1 MVSNPEFLRE
11 GSALRDFFAPPFT
24 VVGSD
29 DGDAL
34 AVMTRLYAG
43 VEAPLCAVEPEAA
56 ELLKYVSNAFHA
68 LKVVFGNEI
77 GALAD
82 AIGVDSRKLMET
94 FVLDTKLN
102 VSPRYLM
109 PGFAFGGSCLGKDV
123 RGLCGLL
130 RAHGVSGPLLGS
142 IVPSNEA
149 HLSRAVSYVSSAVP
163 DGPIGVAGL
172 VFKAGTNDFRESPY
186 VYLVRDLLARGREVR
201 IYEPMLAGR
210 ALFGAN
216 RQFMAQVL
224 PQHEEAD
231 RGLPG
236 SVGGL
241 YARSRRH
248 APGVARRVLG
258 HRSSSLTFF
267 GIGSF
272 GRIES

>member
-130 RAHGVSGPLLGS
+130 AHT
-142 IVPSNEA
+142 A
-149 HLSRAVSYVSSAVP
+149 
-163 DGPIGVAGL
+163 
-172 VFKAGTNDFRESPY
+172 
-186 VYLVRDLLARGREVR
+186 
-201 IYEPMLAGR
+201 
-210 ALFGAN
+210 
-216 RQFMAQVL
+216 
-224 PQHEEAD
+224 
-231 RGLPG
+231 
-236 SVGGL
+236 
-241 YARSRRH
+241 
-248 APGVARRVLG
+248 
-258 HRSSSLTFF
+258 
-267 GIGSF
+267 
-272 GRIES
+272 